1 MSVEPQANHLVIHDD
16 CRIHCRGHHTRT
28 DVPHILS
35 LLQSD
40 PPRRFYRCLN
50 RIPYVFHAPRRADKD
65 TIPLPNYHESH
76 RVRVGKEMNQKQI
89 NIYRARRGHQPKE
102 YSASASYLQ
111 IEIA

>member
-1 MSVEPQANHLVIHDD
+1 MSAGFAAEDTTLV
-16 CRIHCRGHHTRT
+16 
-28 DVPHILS
+28 PMA
-35 LLQSD
+35 LQSF
-40 PPRRFYRCLN
+40 PCFNLIYPAAFYRCLN
-50 RIPYVFHAPRRADKD
+50 RISYVFHAPRRVDKD

-76 RVRVGKEMNQKQI
+76 RVRVGKEMSLKQI